1 LFLALAATRSG
12 WAVALV
18 LLMMP
23 LKQCLQGNSQIFL
36 NSPTLT
42 NYLVGAAIGISSVR
56 AFFGSGDPLR
66 GVTDGPMWLFVIL
79 LNIWAIVSLAWT
91 PAYDQAMAFT
101 QVGWQYAA
109 LFIVFSPFLISDAK
123 ALPSVWFATMVAGC
137 VISILI
143 ITSNNF
149 SFNMG
154 RLSIKYTSDSY
165 SNVLA
170 LGELGGLLIISSV
183 IFRPAQQGRSYK
195 LLRIVAFFVGATI
208 AIYSGSRGQILFAL
222 AVVALVRPIS
232 QGKGL
237 RNVIA
242 SMAFLAFTA
251 ASMGVLALLLLPEA
265 SMLDRWQ
272 PENLEGGVFV
282 RFLNASDLVVAFLQ
296 TPYAWIIGLG
306 FNAFAHVSAAVKE
319 PYTHNVSLDVLCEL
333 GIPAFAVL
341 CSIYLLVW
349 KSATRLIQTTA
360 ADSEARRA
368 VAVIIAIALYEFLL
382 NHKQG
387 FFWST
392 GPMFFAFLLINKLA
406 AEQGGS
412 LNAPSAS
419 ERLVKV
425 DSLDQ

>member
-1 LFLALAATRSG
+1 
-12 WAVALV
+12 
-18 LLMMP
+18 MP

-42 NYLVGAAIGISSVR
+42 NYLVGAAIGVSSVR
-56 AFFGSGDPLR
+56 AFFGSGNPLR
-66 GVTDGPMWLFVIL
+66 GVTDGPMWLFIIL
-79 LNIWAIVSLAWT
+79 LNVWAIVSLAWT

-101 QVGWQYAA
+101 QVGWQYAV
-109 LFIVFSPFLISDAK
+109 LFIVLSPFLISDAR
-123 ALPSVWFATMVAGC
+123 ALPTVWFAIMVAGC
-137 VISILI
+137 FISLLI
-143 ITSNNF
+143 FTSNNF
-149 SFNMG
+149 SFHLG
-154 RLSIKYTSDSY
+154 RLSIKYASDSY

-170 LGELGGLLIISSV
+170 LGELGGLLIISSAV
-183 IFRPAQQGRSYK
+183 FRPEQQGRVFK

-208 AIYSGSRGQILFAL
+208 AIYSGSRGQIIFAL

-242 SMAFLAFTA
+242 SIAFLAFTA
-251 ASMGVLALLLLPEA
+251 AAMGVLALLLLPEA

-272 PENLEGGVFV
+272 PANLEGGVFV

-296 TPYAWIIGLG
+296 TPYAWVIGLG

-341 CSIYLLVW
+341 CSIYVLVW

-360 ADSEARRA
+360 DASEARRS
-368 VAVIIAIALYEFLL
+368 VAVLVGVAMYEFML

-387 FFWST
+387 YFWSA

-406 AEQGGS
+406 AEQGGRLDTS
-412 LNAPSAS
+412 STS

-425 DSLDQ
+425 SSLDQ